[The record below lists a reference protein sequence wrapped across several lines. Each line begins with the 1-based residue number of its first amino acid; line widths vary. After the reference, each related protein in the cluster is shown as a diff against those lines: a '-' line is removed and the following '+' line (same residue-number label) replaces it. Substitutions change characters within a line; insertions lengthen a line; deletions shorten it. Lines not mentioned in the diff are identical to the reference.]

1 MRMSEA
7 DETPTREQHQ
17 QKVEVDGEA
26 YAQARQMM
34 SQEVIP
40 VVLERLL
47 IDSVSVVNNPRPAP
61 AHPIDQKFEEITKH
75 NHPANQDKTK
85 SQPGS
90 LKHPSE
96 RISSSLNFQ
105 DELNPLMQLSSL
117 EVSRDEE
124 GPLSTPRPSSNN
136 RTLQSLQTL

>member
-1 MRMSEA
+1 MRMSEV

-17 QKVEVDGEA
+17 QRAEVNSEA
-26 YAQARQMM
+26 YAQARQMI

-40 VVLERLL
+40 VV
-47 IDSVSVVNNPRPAP
+47 INNPRPAP
-61 AHPIDQKFEEITKH
+61 AHPIDRKFEEITKH

-85 SQPGS
+85 SQPSS
-90 LKHPSE
+90 LRHPSE
-96 RISSSLNFQ
+96 RISGSLNFQ